1 MNELNCEYVRD
12 VYPDA
17 LNGQADAALSAA
29 VRAHVAQ
36 CADCREE
43 AEAVAAIFAGSLL
56 APAHLHERVMNQYSA
71 GESPRVGRMRYA
83 ALAATVAAALIGGSI
98 WWNQTGNTDTQ
109 AVVVNEPAAP
119 DLGAVTVEAALV
131 SGKQSLQ
138 DLSIEELEQ
147 LLGEIES

>member
-12 VYPDA
+12 VYPDV
-17 LNGQADAALSAA
+17 LNGQADAALSTA
-29 VRAHVAQ
+29 VRAHLAR
-36 CADCREE
+36 CAECREE

-56 APAHLHERVMNQYSA
+56 APAQLHERVMAAYTTT
-71 GESPRVGRMRYA
+71 GSPRMSRVRYV
-83 ALAATVAAALIGGSI
+83 ALAATVAAAVIGGSVLM
-98 WWNQTGNTDTQ
+98 NQIVDNGSQ
-109 AVVVNEPAAP
+109 PVVMNEQSEP

-138 DLSIEELEQ
+138 DLTVEELEQ